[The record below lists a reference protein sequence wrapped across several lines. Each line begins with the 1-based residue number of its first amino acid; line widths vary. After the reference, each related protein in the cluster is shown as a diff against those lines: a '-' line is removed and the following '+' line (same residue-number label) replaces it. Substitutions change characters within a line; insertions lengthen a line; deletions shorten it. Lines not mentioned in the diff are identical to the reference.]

1 MNRIGMKVLP
11 VVLLIWPY
19 LFIAVLMAGSANE
32 ALYSKLIWGYIAMTV
47 VVYVMNIVN
56 ACLYKGNNACYEL
69 AFFNM
74 IIKLLQIPFYL
85 VVFLSGAAM
94 FLAMVVPAL
103 IFISPVIIFIL
114 FVIDLLLLITTSMYG
129 VNALVRAGK
138 QGIMSKKSALVHGIL
153 HFFFVADVIS
163 SVWVFV
169 KVRKGKLS

>member
-1 MNRIGMKVLP
+1 MNGIVKKILP

-32 ALYSKLIWGYIAMTV
+32 ALYSKLIWLYIAMTV

-56 ACLYKGNNACYEL
+56 ACLYKGDNSCYEL

-74 IIKLLQIPFYL
+74 LIKLLHIPFYL

-103 IFISPVIIFIL
+103 IL

-129 VNALVRAGK
+129 VNALIRAGK
-138 QGIMSKKSALVHGIL
+138 QGIVSKKFALVHGIL

-169 KVRKGKLS
+169 RVRKGKLS

>member
-1 MNRIGMKVLP
+1 MNRIGRKVLP

-19 LFIAVLMAGSANE
+19 LFIAVLMAGSTNE

-69 AFFNM
+69 ASFNM
-74 IIKLLQIPFYL
+74 VIKLLQIPFYL
-85 VVFLSGAAM
+85 LVFLSGAAM

-129 VNALVRAGK
+129 VNALIRAGK